1 MDLSGG
7 DLTQKIIAGEYAV
20 RNKLDACFLEKVD
33 KNAMAIELGCSE
45 TEDQPV
51 RPPVHCI
58 PRFRVCKKPVNPEKS
73 C

>member
-33 KNAMAIELGCSE
+33 KNAMAIELDAQRLKISRYVPLYTVYRGSGCA
-45 TEDQPV
+45 
-51 RPPVHCI
+51 
-58 PRFRVCKKPVNPEKS
+58 KNL
-73 C
+73 